1 MESGE
6 GHVVYYRIDHCT
18 IDFAYNSLMA
28 MKRQFD
34 NAKLMIKDD
43 NKMARQCND
52 DGAMAQLSDCAMTR
66 WYESDNVVVRQR

>member
-18 IDFAYNSLMA
+18 IDFASICDGA
-28 MKRQFD
+28 MTMKQQFD

-52 DGAMAQLSDCAMTR
+52 DGAMAQLSDDAM
-66 WYESDNVVVRQR
+66 V